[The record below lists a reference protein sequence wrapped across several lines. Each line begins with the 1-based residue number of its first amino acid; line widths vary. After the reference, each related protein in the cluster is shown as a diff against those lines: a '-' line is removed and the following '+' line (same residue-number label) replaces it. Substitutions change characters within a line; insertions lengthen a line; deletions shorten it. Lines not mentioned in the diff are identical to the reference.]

1 MTDHSPSPIDES
13 QRVSQPLWK
22 RLTRFQKLSLLGLL
36 LCFFLGVGILLII
49 PPQQLIEF
57 IFRVLDGLLAWL
69 QERPLWLLAAVA
81 ILPGFGAP
89 TSPFVIACGAVGI
102 PQFGLWPTIL
112 ATLLAI
118 SLCMIWN
125 YWVARSLFRG
135 FFARF
140 LASKEHLLPEGRSGN
155 FLLFAILLRITPGVP
170 LVIQNYF
177 LGFLKMPFR
186 KYLLVSIPAQ
196 AIHTPFYVISGGA
209 LVEGNFLVLL
219 GALLVIVFLSGVTY
233 LVRHRLEK
241 SKSNPGSV

>member
-1 MTDHSPSPIDES
+1 MTDELNSEPDET
-13 QRVSQPLWK
+13 QGVGQPLWK
-22 RLTRFQKLSLLGLL
+22 RLTRFQKLSLFGLL
-36 LCFFLGVGILLII
+36 TCFVFGVGVLVFI
-49 PPQQLIEF
+49 PPQTLIEVT
-57 IFRVLDGLLAWL
+57 FRVLDGLLAWL
-69 QERPLWLLAAVA
+69 RERPFWLLAAVA

-102 PQFGLWPTIL
+102 PQFGLWPTVL

-125 YWVARSLFRG
+125 YWIARSLFRG

-140 LASKEHLLPEGRSGN
+140 LASKEHLLPEGKSGN

-186 KYLLVSIPAQ
+186 KYLFVSIPAQ

-209 LVEGNFLVLL
+209 LVEGNFLLLL

-233 LVRHRLEK
+233 FIRHRLEK
-241 SKSNPGSV
+241 FKSP